1 LPVYAPGAGFKDV
14 TASLMANYHLNKHM
28 ILSVSGN
35 YTSILGNDADS
46 PVVAK
51 KQRPAG
57 LFSIAYRF

>member
-1 LPVYAPGAGFKDV
+1 
-14 TASLMANYHLNKHM
+14 MANYHLNKHM